1 MNGIKEEKVLG
12 KFFKCLGTIV
22 LVLILIALAISVV
35 NTLYHDHNMQK
46 NELPVTATQDIK
58 KLTVSSRYHI
68 DIKYGDDFHL
78 ISYTDPGSQPII
90 ETSDGELSISA
101 STSWVS
107 EVFSGLR
114 FGNSPDYIELTI
126 PRQVKLDNFDYHG
139 QNGLTLPE
147 QFNSQNVKLSSQFG
161 NIQLTELQASQVD
174 VSLQFGNISFNN
186 TDLNTVKSSVQF
198 GNLSFKDTKVN
209 DLDGSVQF
217 GNIEVKNQLPLIYDR
232 MKFETQ
238 FGSVKLDT
246 LEVNKLTTSAVFG
259 GITKDNVTEK

>member
-12 KFFKCLGTIV
+12 KFFKYLGLTA
-22 LVLILIALAISVV
+22 LVIILIALAIAVV
-35 NTLYHDHNMQK
+35 NTLYHNQNMQK
-46 NELPVTATQDIK
+46 NEQTITATEDIK
-58 KLTVSSRYHI
+58 KLKVSSRYHV
-68 DIKYGDDFHL
+68 DIKYGDGYHL
-78 ISYTDPGSQPII
+78 TSYTEKNKQPTV
-90 ETSDGELSISA
+90 ETRNGELAISTP
-101 STSWVS
+101 TSWFS
-107 EVFSGLR
+107 KVFSGLR
-114 FGNSPDYIELTI
+114 FGNPPDYIELTVPNGI
-126 PRQVKLDNFDYHG
+126 QLDNFDYHG